1 MNESKRATRTFE
13 LDVSRPLD
21 PKHLPAA
28 KARALRQALRR
39 VDAHPVASDGLPAL
53 SDEWFLEAA
62 RARIGAA
69 PPTKKPISIKLDED
83 VLAFFRS
90 QGPRYQ
96 TQINAVLRGYMNA
109 VKVSSQPTP

>member
-1 MNESKRATRTFE
+1 MKESKHATRTFE

-21 PKHLPAA
+21 PERLTAA
-28 KARALRQALRR
+28 KARALRQAVQRA
-39 VDAHPVASDGLPAL
+39 DAHPAASDGLPAL
-53 SDEWFLEAA
+53 SDTWFLQAA
-62 RARIGAA
+62 RERIGAA
-69 PPTKKPISIKLDED
+69 PPAKRPISIKLDED

-109 VKVSSQPTP
+109 VKVSS